1 MSTSSSA
8 LFNLL
13 PAVYRIRDAE
23 IAASRS
29 FLTADEVTQLN
40 ALLAIVPPLN
50 DVQQREMDHLRA
62 KVARGPLESI
72 LSVVEEQL
80 AILADNLDQLYDD
93 QFIETCAPWV
103 IPYIGDLIGYQSV
116 SEKTRSTTPS
126 IASPRAGSR
135 PHDLVPP
142 SQRHRSGRGATRP
155 RCHRVGCPRR
165 RVLPSSRRHA
175 VHEPHSSP
183 DNLYAPNLRH
193 CEPREY
199 QNTGFDET
207 AHTIDVRRI
216 AIGRG
221 RYNIQNIGIFLWS
234 LNSYSISH
242 APLSAVNGQAQCF
255 RFSSLGRDL
264 PLFNLPVSQGVDI
277 TDPATPLNV
286 STRLR
291 RRVLCSDLTR
301 ITVDFLSA
309 QYYGE
314 GLSLTLYDST
324 GAIIPAQNICA
335 ANLSGPDGSWNNLP
349 EPNALIA
356 IDPELGRIAIPSSHQ
371 GDIFASWHYGFNA
384 RIGGGEYS
392 RRKSFTGS
400 AAQAVAKVP
409 GAFATIHDALV
420 SLAGDGVVEITDSGT
435 YSEPGGLAI
444 DVSNHIEL
452 RAADG
457 RRPTLLLGKPI
468 VVTGGAE
475 SVLEING
482 LLVAWDPSAAAADA
496 MLSVPDAGDNQLTEL
511 NLRHITLAPGWVLSP
526 DGSPNTAFAG
536 LPTVSAAIAGL
547 AITVEDSILGGLWV
561 NGQSTTFGTNSVIDA
576 ADPTLPAYVASID
589 STTKAPASGGSL
601 TLDGCTVI
609 GKVRAA
615 LLELVSNSIIWAEL
629 TAADSADTPPLWKS
643 ALWADRR
650 QEGCVRFSY
659 LPENAI
665 TPRQF
670 QCITRARNVDQPIF
684 YSVRYGDPDYAK
696 LDTATPDSI
705 RRGADDG
712 GEMGVFHFLLNPL
725 RESDLKIR
733 LREYLPV
740 GLEFGVI
747 YQN

>member
-23 IAASRS
+23 IAASRN

-40 ALLAIVPPLN
+40 ALLSIVPPLN
-50 DVQQREMDHLRA
+50 EVDQQLLDRLRA
-62 KVARGPLESI
+62 KAARGPLESI

-80 AILADNLDQLYDD
+80 SILAENLDQLYDD

-116 SEKTRSTTPS
+116 NGIAPS
-126 IASPRAGSR
+126 IASPRAEVAHTISF
-135 PHDLVPP
+135 
-142 SQRHRSGRGATRP
+142 
-155 RCHRVGCPRR
+155 RR
-165 RVLPSSRRHA
+165 RKGTVLVMEQLARNVTAWGAHA
-175 VHEPHSSP
+175 VEFFLRLGDTQYMNHIRL

-193 CEPREY
+193 WEPREY

-234 LNSYSISH
+234 LNSYSLAH
-242 APLSAVNGQAQCF
+242 APLSAVPGQAQCF
-255 RFSSLGRDL
+255 RFSSLGRDM

-286 STRLR
+286 PARLR
-291 RRVLCSDLTR
+291 RRVLCRDLTR
-301 ITVDFLSA
+301 ITVDLLSA

-324 GAIIPAQNICA
+324 GAVIPAQNICS
-335 ANLSGPDGSWNNLP
+335 ANLSGPDSSWNNLP
-349 EPNALIA
+349 APNAPIA
-356 IDPELGRIAIPSSHQ
+356 IDPELGRIAVPTSHQ

-384 RIGGGEYS
+384 PIGGGEYS
-392 RRKSFTGS
+392 RIKSFTGS

-409 GAFATIHDALV
+409 KAFATIHDALA
-420 SLAGDGVVEITDSGT
+420 SLTGDGVVEITDSGI

-444 DVSNHIEL
+444 AVSGHIEL

-457 RRPTLLLGKPI
+457 CRPTLLLGKPI
-468 VVTGGAE
+468 VATGGDE
-475 SVLEING
+475 SILEING
-482 LLVAWDPSAAAADA
+482 LLIAWDPSAAAANA
-496 MLSVPDAGDNQLTEL
+496 MLSVPDAADNQLTQL
-511 NLRHITLAPGWVLSP
+511 NLRHITFTPGWTLNP
-526 DGSPNTAFAG
+526 DGSPNTAFTG
-536 LPTVSAAIAGL
+536 LPTVSAEIAGL
-547 AITVEDSILGGLWV
+547 AITVEDAILGALWV
-561 NGQSTTFGTNSVIDA
+561 NGQSTASVMNSVIDA
-576 ADPTLPAYVASID
+576 TDPSLPVYVASID

-601 TLDGCTVI
+601 TLNGCTVI
-609 GKVRAA
+609 GKVHAA

-629 TAADSADTPPLWKS
+629 TAADSVGTPPLWKS

-665 TPRQF
+665 TPRRF

-684 YSVRYGDPDYAK
+684 YSLRYGDPDYAK